1 MADRTQPLSLVG
13 AGKAASAALLVVI
26 LGALLAVAA
35 TGTSTLWL
43 GPSDWAALRFTVL
56 QAVLSAAISVLLA
69 IPLAR
74 ALIRRRF
81 PLYGL
86 AITLLGAPFL
96 LPVLV
101 AVLGVLAVFGRNGLI
116 SQMMMSIGLPPI
128 EIYGLQ
134 GVVLTHVFFN
144 LPLATRL
151 ILQGWLSIPSEQVRL
166 GHALGFGPS
175 EAAQH
180 LERPVLQAVLPGAF
194 LVIFLICSTSFA
206 VALTMGGGPR
216 ATTLELAIYQA
227 FRFEFDLSRAAALGA
242 VQVALCAVAVLAIR
256 MVPTA
261 PDGFGGLD
269 ATRLQLPKGGKW
281 VRAQDIAVLLL
292 GLGFLLFPILM
303 ILVRGLPFVSNL
315 PDTIWMAALR
325 SLCVAIVSVSIMLVL
340 ALPIATTL
348 ARFPTGW
355 PHFAAALPIAV
366 SPLVL
371 GLGAFVGLRP
381 WIDPGSVV
389 LPLTAF
395 VNAVMSLPFVLRS
408 LVPELRK
415 VDAHHGRLAV
425 ALGMSRSN
433 WMRLIVLPR
442 LRRALGFGA
451 GLTAALSMGDL
462 GVIALF
468 GSADR
473 GTLPL
478 AIYQLMGSYQ
488 MDAAA
493 GAALVLMA
501 LTLCIFWI
509 FDRGG
514 RFNAAV

>member
-1 MADRTQPLSLVG
+1 MADRTQPLSLDG
-13 AGKAASAALLVVI
+13 AGKAASAALLVLI
-26 LGALLAVAA
+26 LGALFVVAA

-74 ALIRRRF
+74 ALMRRRF
-81 PLYGL
+81 PLHGL
-86 AITLLGAPFL
+86 AITFLGAPFL

-101 AVLGVLAVFGRNGLI
+101 AVLGVLAVFGRNGVI

-134 GVVLTHVFFN
+134 GIVLTHVFFN

-151 ILQGWLSIPSEQVRL
+151 ILQGWLSIPSEQIRL
-166 GHALGFGPS
+166 AHALGFGPS

-227 FRFEFDLSRAAALGA
+227 FRFEFDLSRAAVLGA

-269 ATRLQLPKGGKW
+269 TARLALPKEGKW
-281 VRAQDIAVLLL
+281 VRAQDIAMLLL

-303 ILVRGLPFVSNL
+303 IFVRGIPFVIDL
-315 PDTIWMAALR
+315 PSMIWIAGLR
-325 SLCVAIVSVSIMLVL
+325 SLGVATASVLMMLVL
-340 ALPIATTL
+340 ALPIATSL
-348 ARFPTGW
+348 ARTPNGW

-371 GLGAFVGLRP
+371 GLGAFVALRP
-381 WIDPGSVV
+381 WLDPGSVV

-408 LVPELRK
+408 LVPELKK

-433 WMRLIVLPR
+433 WIGLIVLPR
-442 LRRALGFGA
+442 LQRALGFGA
-451 GLTAALSMGDL
+451 GMTAALSMGDL

-468 GSADR
+468 GSVDR

-493 GAALVLMA
+493 GAALILMA
-501 LTLCIFWI
+501 LTLGVFWV

-514 RFNAAV
+514 RFSATV

>member
-13 AGKAASAALLVVI
+13 AGRAASAALLVLI
-26 LGALLAVAA
+26 LGALFAVAA
-35 TGTSTLWL
+35 TGTSTPRL
-43 GPSDWAALRFTVL
+43 GPSDWAALRFTVF

-74 ALIRRRF
+74 ALMRRRF
-81 PLYGL
+81 PFRGL
-86 AITLLGAPFL
+86 AITFLGAPFL

-101 AVLGVLAVFGRNGLI
+101 AVLGVLAVFGRNGVI
-116 SQMMMSIGLPPI
+116 SQILVSTGLPPI

-151 ILQGWLSIPSEQVRL
+151 ILQGWLSIPSEQIRL
-166 GHALGFGPS
+166 AHALGFGPS

-180 LERPVLQAVLPGAF
+180 LERPVLWAVLPGAF

-227 FRFEFDLSRAAALGA
+227 FRFEFDLSRAAVLGGI
-242 VQVALCAVAVLAIR
+242 QVALCAVAVLAIR

-261 PDGFGGLD
+261 PEGFGGLD
-269 ATRLQLPKGGKW
+269 AARLDVPNGGSW
-281 VRAQDIAVLLL
+281 VRIQDVAMLLF
-292 GLGFLLFPILM
+292 GLGFLLLPIVM
-303 ILVRGLPFVSNL
+303 IFVRGIPFVFDL
-315 PDTIWMAALR
+315 PDMVWHAALR
-325 SLCVAIVSVSIMLVL
+325 SLGVAIVSVLIMLVL

-348 ARFPTGW
+348 SRASSGW

-371 GLGAFVGLRP
+371 GLGAFVALRP
-381 WIDPGSVV
+381 WIDPGNVV
-389 LPLTAF
+389 LPLTAC
-395 VNAVMSLPFVLRS
+395 VNAMMSLPFVLRS
-408 LVPELRK
+408 LVPELRQ
-415 VDAHHGRLAV
+415 VEVHHGRLAV
-425 ALGMSRSN
+425 ALGMSRKS
-433 WMRLIVLPR
+433 WVGLVVLPR

-493 GAALVLMA
+493 GAALLLMV
-501 LTLCIFWI
+501 LTLSVFWI

-514 RFNAAV
+514 RLDATV